1 MCFRFNSRLTLR
13 RVLVQAQQEV
23 KIGLVPN
30 RLYPEVGK
38 ANRFPYFL
46 LFRIHIEGGQNIVA
60 VDDFGGIEVNIGV
73 KSGISFVGDRI
84 QGSKKVEDR
93 ILRCLVKGPFQDIVL
108 GDAEFGL
115 KEVNQGIDI
124 PHPDIQIQVVILR
137 KINF

>member
-1 MCFRFNSRLTLR
+1 M
-13 RVLVQAQQEV
+13 
-23 KIGLVPN
+23 VPDC
-30 RLYPEVGK
+30 LYPEVGK
-38 ANRFPYFL
+38 ANGFPYFL

-73 KSGISFVGDRI
+73 KSGIAFVGDCV

-93 ILRCLVKGPFQDIVL
+93 ILRGLVKGPFQDIVF

-115 KEVNQGIDI
+115 KEVNQGIDV
-124 PHPDIQIQVVILR
+124 PHADIQIQVVILR